1 MKLSQEALGYMGD
14 DELHR
19 RYRNITNL
27 IRGGRTSEEKRHEL
41 EIEHSYIC
49 REIEVRRNRH
59 IAHERWLR
67 DNPHANSGYYE
78 QEYVNDDSDTLE
90 D

>member
-1 MKLSQEALGYMGD
+1 MKLTQEILNYMGD

-19 RYRNITNL
+19 RYRNLNNL

-41 EIEHSYIC
+41 EIEYCYIC
-49 REIEVRRNRH
+49 REIEIRRARH
-59 IAHERWLR
+59 VSHERWLR
-67 DNPHANSGYYE
+67 DNPRANSGYYDN
-78 QEYVNDDSDTLE
+78 NDDSYTLE

>member
-19 RYRNITNL
+19 RYRNIANL
-27 IRGGRTSEEKRHEL
+27 IRGGRTSEEKRIEL
-41 EIEHSYIC
+41 ETEHSYIC

-67 DNPHANSGYYE
+67 EHPHAVSNYYDNE
-78 QEYVNDDSDTLE
+78 YYNGGNDSQED
-90 D
+90 

>member
-27 IRGGRTSEEKRHEL
+27 IRGNRTSEEKRHEL

-67 DNPHANSGYYE
+67 DNPNVGSNYYDHEYDNSE
-78 QEYVNDDSDTLE
+78 INQED
-90 D
+90 